1 MFRLPVSHPVG
12 HKVGEDDHVHPNGG
26 IIQQPREPIQL
37 LLAVAV
43 IIARQGFSGAA
54 VEQYHAHPLLRYI
67 IISVDRPI
75 DEMHVPVSIA
85 MGGTLEHV

>member
-1 MFRLPVSHPVG
+1 MRKVPRYLLFPASTPIHVVSQQMRQDRCGRTWYIVFRLPVSHPVG

-43 IIARQGFSGAA
+43 IIARQGGSPTDAG
-54 VEQYHAHPLLRYI
+54 I
-67 IISVDRPI
+67 NK
-75 DEMHVPVSIA
+75 
-85 MGGTLEHV
+85 